1 MFRMEGTYLSAA
13 EAVEYG
19 EFKRTRRE
27 AEISVT
33 LHKLTVDASRR
44 ETDRFALKTAC
55 ESARKFFAYGVL
67 VSPINVAAAKKHLA
81 GSETYVICLV
91 GGTGESILPVKR
103 LEAKKALSQGA
114 KEIRLVLCYS
124 ALRAANASYLRRE
137 IKKIK
142 RAVRKLPL
150 VVSLED
156 HSLGEEEVA
165 LGAKLAAEAGA
176 DAVCVR
182 GETQFVL
189 RALRAS
195 GGKIRVDA
203 SEVENAEQL
212 RALIKA
218 GSSLFGT
225 SDPERIAKEL
235 YDRAREESEQ
245 VATVPIGKPVPEMP
259 LGENE

>member
-1 MFRMEGTYLSAA
+1 MEGTFLSAA

-55 ESARKFFAYGVL
+55 ESARKLFAYGVL
-67 VSPINVAAAKKHLA
+67 VSPVHVGAAKKYLA

-91 GGTGESILPVKR
+91 GGTGETIVPVKR
-103 LEAKKALSQGA
+103 LEAKKAISQGA
-114 KEIRLVLCYS
+114 REIRLVLCYS

-137 IKKIK
+137 IKKLK
-142 RAVRKLPL
+142 RAARKVPL

-156 HSLGEEEVA
+156 HTLGEEEIA
-165 LGAKLAAEAGA
+165 LGAKLAAEANA

-182 GETQFVL
+182 GETQLVL
-189 RALRAS
+189 RALRAG

-212 RALIKA
+212 RTLAKSGA
-218 GSSLFGT
+218 SLLGT
-225 SDPERIAKEL
+225 ADPERIAKEL
-235 YDRAREESEQ
+235 YERAREEAGQLAS
-245 VATVPIGKPVPEMP
+245 APAGNVPTSVP
-259 LGENE
+259 GQENI